1 MGQVTAGGTAQPYRP
16 SNGTARPFSAGT
28 LVAECAVSRG
38 SASVAIAA
46 LIEHG
51 TVRPAPEAGPKM
63 FKVVDVNGGG
73 E

>member
-1 MGQVTAGGTAQPYRP
+1 MGQVTAGGAAQPYRP

-51 TVRPAPEAGPKM
+51 TVRPAP
-63 FKVVDVNGGG
+63 
-73 E
+73 